1 MRVLVIGGTGFL
13 GHHVV
18 AELASRGHAVSVLS
32 RTPSPDP
39 GRLTGDVDRLTEDE
53 WAELLDGH
61 QGVVFATGADDR
73 STPRRPAAAHFHAH
87 NVAPVRRLLAA
98 ARRVGVERAVLHG
111 SYFTAFHRRRP
122 ELRLAARHPYIRS
135 RVAQAAQAR
144 AAAGPELPVAVLEI
158 PFVFGATPG
167 RRPLVA
173 PLVPWLRSRA
183 PLAAP
188 PGGTAV
194 TTVGTVA
201 RATADALESGS
212 GADLPIADDNL
223 TWRQLLVELAAAA
236 GRPTP
241 PAVLRLPP
249 AALGAA
255 LRAVGVVHQLTGR
268 EGGLAPQHLAA
279 LLTRELFLEPTGD
292 GDLAAALRETVRA
305 SLEGASAKSPTLK
318 SATLKRAPGAGSSA
332 ARD

>member
-18 AELASRGHAVSVLS
+18 AELASRGHSVSVLS

-39 GRLTGDVDRLTEDE
+39 GRLTGDAGRLTEDG
-53 WAELLDGH
+53 WAALLDGH

-73 STPRRPAAAHFHAH
+73 STPRRPAAAYFHAH

-122 ELRLAARHPYIRS
+122 ELRLAARHPYVRS
-135 RVAQAAQAR
+135 RVEQAAQAR
-144 AAAGPELPVAVLEI
+144 AVAGPELPVAVLEI

-173 PLVPWLRSRA
+173 PLLPWLRSGA
-183 PLAAP
+183 PLLAP

-194 TTVGTVA
+194 VTVGTVA
-201 RATADALESGS
+201 RATADVLERACGD
-212 GADLPIADDNL
+212 DLPVADGNL
-223 TWRQLLVELAAAA
+223 TWRQLLIELAAAA

-255 LRAVGVVHQLTGR
+255 LRAVGVAHQLTGR
-268 EGGLAPQHLAA
+268 EAGLAPEQLAG

-292 GDLAAALRETVRA
+292 GDLAAALRDTVRSGLKDA
-305 SLEGASAKSPTLK
+305 SP
-318 SATLKRAPGAGSSA
+318 RRP
-332 ARD
+332 